1 MRLVAKLNSYLF
13 HPIFAPL
20 VSIYLLFELPIYL
33 NYKYNQ
39 TYQHYVY
46 AIIGLNLII
55 IPLLINLYLKK
66 KKMISNL
73 SMPNVNERVLP
84 YLISCI
90 FFTLTFFLLKEINF
104 PDFYLKVFQAACL
117 SVLTLL
123 VLALLRQK
131 ISAHMVGL
139 GGIIGMLSLVSI
151 FFGLDL
157 SILLVIL
164 FLIAGLTG
172 SSRLYLNAHNLAQ
185 VFIGFA
191 VGFAWQWLSQLL
203 L

>member
-1 MRLVAKLNSYLF
+1 MKLAARLNSYLF

-20 VSIYLLFELPIYL
+20 VSLYLLFELPIYL
-33 NYKYNQ
+33 NYKLNE

-46 AIIGLNLII
+46 AIISLNLIV

-66 KKMISNL
+66 KKMISSL
-73 SMPNVNERVLP
+73 SMPDVNERVLP

-90 FFTLTFFLLKEINF
+90 FFTLTFFLLQEISL

-123 VLALLRQK
+123 VLAILKQK

-139 GGIIGMLSLVSI
+139 GGIIGMLSLVSV

-157 SILLVIL
+157 SIVMLIFILL
-164 FLIAGLTG
+164 AGLTG
-172 SSRLYLNAHNLAQ
+172 SSRLYLNAHTLLQ
-185 VFIGFA
+185 VFLGFIIGF
-191 VGFAWQWLSQLL
+191 GWQWLSQLFL
-203 L
+203 

>member
-1 MRLVAKLNSYLF
+1 MKVVAKLNSYLF
-13 HPIFAPL
+13 HPIFAPIM
-20 VSIYLLFELPIYL
+20 SIYLLFELPIYL
-33 NYKYNQ
+33 NYKYNE

-66 KKMISNL
+66 KKMISSL

-90 FFTLTFFLLKEINF
+90 FFTLTFFLLQEINF
-104 PDFYLKVFQAACL
+104 PELYLKVFQAACL

-123 VLALLRQK
+123 ILAMLKQK
-131 ISAHMVGL
+131 VSAHMVGI
-139 GGIIGMLSLVSI
+139 GGIIGMLTVVST
-151 FFGLDL
+151 FFDLDL
-157 SILLVIL
+157 SILLVVAI
-164 FLIAGLTG
+164 LIAGITA
-172 SSRLYLNAHNLAQ
+172 SSRLYLNAHSLLQ

-191 VGFAWQWLSQLL
+191 IGFAWQWISQLL

>member
-1 MRLVAKLNSYLF
+1 MKLAARLNSYLF

-20 VSIYLLFELPIYL
+20 VSLYLLFELPIYL
-33 NYKYNQ
+33 NYKLNE

-46 AIIGLNLII
+46 AIISLNLIV

-66 KKMISNL
+66 KKMISSL
-73 SMPNVNERVLP
+73 SMPDVNERVLP

-90 FFTLTFFLLKEINF
+90 FFTLTFFLLQEINL

-123 VLALLRQK
+123 VLAILKQK

-139 GGIIGMLSLVSI
+139 GGIIGMLSLVSV

-157 SILLVIL
+157 SIVMLIFILL
-164 FLIAGLTG
+164 AGLTG
-172 SSRLYLNAHNLAQ
+172 SSRLYLNAHTLLQ
-185 VFIGFA
+185 VFLGFIIGF
-191 VGFAWQWLSQLL
+191 GWQWLSQLFL
-203 L
+203 